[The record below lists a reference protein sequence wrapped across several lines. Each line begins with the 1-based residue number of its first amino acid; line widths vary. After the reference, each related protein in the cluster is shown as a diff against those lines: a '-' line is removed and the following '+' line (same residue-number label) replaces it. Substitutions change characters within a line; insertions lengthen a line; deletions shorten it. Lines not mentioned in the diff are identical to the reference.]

1 MVTYEQSIGPS
12 QLLLQTIGIGLG
24 STGLVGVV
32 HADNAAHAKESDHE
46 ASEVEEAL
54 ASGDVG
60 VFLGTEHTKDFV
72 VLVHRFTE
80 IALLLSVPPATVGIS
95 EGPLHTGRVGV
106 VVVLSR
112 S

>member
-1 MVTYEQSIGPS
+1 MVTYRQSIGPS

-24 STGLVGVV
+24 GTGLVGVV
-32 HADNAAHAKESDHE
+32 HADNTADAKESDNE

-54 ASGDVG
+54 AGGDVS
-60 VFLGTEHTKDFV
+60 VLLGTEHTEDFV

-80 IALLLSVPPATVGIS
+80 VALLLGVPPATVGIS
-95 EGPLHTGRVGV
+95 EGSLHTGRVRV

-112 S
+112 C